1 MERKKTVAV
10 VWRTRD
16 ASWRLSRALSEVE
29 HQIAKAAC
37 RHVAEMSPVCVF
49 ERLGTFKD
57 GCWLHLVG
65 LGCDAAWMNPNRCSF
80 VRGRRFSGSTLC

>member
-16 ASWRLSRALSEVE
+16 ASWRLSRALSEVD

-37 RHVAEMSPVCVF
+37 RHVAEMSPVCVSK
-49 ERLGTFKD
+49 ELEHSKMAA
-57 GCWLHLVG
+57 GCLL
-65 LGCDAAWMNPNRCSF
+65 
-80 VRGRRFSGSTLC
+80 